1 MTDDGDDDGG
11 NDADD
16 SHDDVDLLTLLAPI
30 PETT

>member
-11 NDADD
+11 DDADD